1 MKLTLDVL
9 KSMTYITVVCEEINK
24 SIPLP
29 EKLKLIRTSPFAN
42 AATQVMLDPSGFF
55 QIVPLNR
62 KLLTVLNMHTDM
74 HHIRKLVKR

>member
-42 AATQVMLDPSGFF
+42 PATQVMLDRRGFC

-62 KLLTVLNMHTDM
+62 KLLTG
-74 HHIRKLVKR
+74 